1 MLTVSLN
8 YKEKKEKQE
17 DTMDKAVITEGPGD
31 NSKLWN
37 LVRLV
42 NYDVIIRSML
52 RVYRALLQGLSFI
65 LYTNI

>member
-37 LVRLV
+37 LVLLV

>member
-37 LVRLV
+37 LVLLV
-42 NYDVIIRSML
+42 NYDVIICSML

>member
-17 DTMDKAVITEGPGD
+17 DTMHKAVITEGPGD

-37 LVRLV
+37 LVLLV

-65 LYTNI
+65 LYTSI

>member
-37 LVRLV
+37 LVLLV
-42 NYDVIIRSML
+42 NYDVIIRSVL

>member
-1 MLTVSLN
+1 MLTGSLN
-8 YKEKKEKQE
+8 YKEKKVKQE

-37 LVRLV
+37 LALLV

-52 RVYRALLQGLSFI
+52 SVYRALLRGLSFI
-65 LYTNI
+65 LYINI

>member
-1 MLTVSLN
+1 MLTVPLN